1 MVIIILFLYLKIS
14 THQLLH
20 ASRHVLAFSECLL
33 VPFPS
38 PLKNIVHN
46 VICGSVREGLGDLT
60 VCSVT

>member
-1 MVIIILFLYLKIS
+1 
-14 THQLLH
+14 
-20 ASRHVLAFSECLL
+20 

-60 VCSVT
+60 VCSVTWRSRFYCN